1 MKTENLVKQLQAAL
15 CTKLGEEAPVYM
27 LIDDK
32 LYEVL
37 VQVNHKSELGP
48 GSVLL
53 MKGSLDQSR

>member
-1 MKTENLVKQLQAAL
+1 MKTENLVQQLQAAL
-15 CTKLGEEAPVYM
+15 CAELGAEAPVYM

-37 VQVNHKSELGP
+37 VQVNPKGGLGP

-53 MKGSLDQSR
+53 MKGSLDQV